1 MRNPFALLGRH
12 LWRNRNFYLKAV
24 NAAAIVAIVAGYSS
38 WAAQAAEADART
50 QAEAVQAER
59 SQTHGAYATD
69 GTFEG
74 SAQGYGGTVTCRV
87 TIENGYIESVEV
99 TDHAGETP
107 AYFAQA
113 EGLTQT
119 VCDAQGTNVD
129 TVSGATFSSAGIL
142 NAVNAALEQSNAG
155 GAQ

>member
-1 MRNPFALLGRH
+1 M
-12 LWRNRNFYLKAV
+12 
-24 NAAAIVAIVAGYSS
+24 AGYSS
-38 WAAQAAEADART
+38 WAAQVAEADART

-59 SQTHGAYATD
+59 SQTRGAYATD

-113 EGLTQT
+113 EGLTQII
-119 VCDAQGTNVD
+119 CDAQGTSVD

>member
-24 NAAAIVAIVAGYSS
+24 NAAAVVAIVAGYSS

-59 SQTHGAYATD
+59 SQTRGAYDTD

-107 AYFAQA
+107 PTLRRPRA
-113 EGLTQT
+113 
-119 VCDAQGTNVD
+119 
-129 TVSGATFSSAGIL
+129 SRRPSAMPREPTSTPSRVPRSRVP
-142 NAVNAALEQSNAG
+142 AS
-155 GAQ
+155 

>member
-1 MRNPFALLGRH
+1 MRNPFALARAPPGATAISH
-12 LWRNRNFYLKAV
+12 LKVV
-24 NAAAIVAIVAGYSS
+24 NAAAVVAIVAGYS
-38 WAAQAAEADART
+38 WAARAAKATPTR
-50 QAEAVQAER
+50 AEAVQAER
-59 SQTHGAYATD
+59 SQTRGAYATD

-87 TIENGYIESVEV
+87 TIENGYIESVES
-99 TDHAGETP
+99 HGPRRQTP
-107 AYFAQA
+107 PTFAQA

-119 VCDAQGTNVD
+119 ICDAQGTNVV

-142 NAVNAALEQSNAG
+142 NAQINAALEQSNAG

>member
-1 MRNPFALLGRH
+1 MGATSGATAISISKPSTPRPSSPS
-12 LWRNRNFYLKAV
+12 WRAT
-24 NAAAIVAIVAGYSS
+24 AAGPPRRQRPTPAPK
-38 WAAQAAEADART
+38 
-50 QAEAVQAER
+50 R
-59 SQTHGAYATD
+59 SQTRGAYDTD

-119 VCDAQGTNVD
+119 ICDAQGTNVD

-155 GAQ
+155 GTQ